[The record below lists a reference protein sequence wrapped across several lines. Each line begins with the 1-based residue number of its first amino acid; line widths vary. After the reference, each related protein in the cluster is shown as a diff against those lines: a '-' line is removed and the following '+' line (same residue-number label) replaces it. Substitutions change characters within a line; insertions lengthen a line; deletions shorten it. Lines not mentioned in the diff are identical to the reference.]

1 MVPEKQIIITG
12 STGFMGSSLVKRLQ
26 SIGYK
31 ITEINRDLL
40 DSRTSLVSVDVGS
53 WERHGYIK
61 NPYALIHL
69 AGASVPSNVSEN
81 DKDQNILMT
90 KSLLQ
95 YFDPQRFIFASTGL
109 VYASRTNKH
118 SEDSL
123 VRPESAYGKSKLISE
138 GLIIDKYQ
146 SKASILRIFN
156 TIGPRMNKALFIPS
170 LVRKI
175 DLAEKTKKDLIEMDG
190 HDGIRSFL
198 DIRDLIDAIT
208 SLLSHKASLP
218 SIMNLSSDEHIK
230 LSDFADMLCKK
241 MGLNH
246 RFLFKQ
252 STSGSINDLIGD
264 NTLSKTYLGT
274 YGTRRLEQSIDH
286 LLKERS

>member
-1 MVPEKQIIITG
+1 MVPEEQIIITG
-12 STGFMGSSLVKRLQ
+12 SSGFIGSSLVKRLQ
-26 SIGYK
+26 SLGYK

-40 DSRTSLVSVDVGS
+40 NSRTLMVSANVGF
-53 WERHGYIK
+53 WERHGYMK

-69 AGASVPSNVSEN
+69 AGASVPSNVSED
-81 DKDQNILMT
+81 DKDENILMT
-90 KSLLQ
+90 KSLLE

-109 VYASRTNKH
+109 VYAPGTNKLR
-118 SEDSL
+118 EDSL
-123 VRPESAYGKSKLISE
+123 VRPESTYAKSKFISE

-156 TIGPRMNKALFIPS
+156 TIGPSMNKNLFVPS

-175 DLAEKTKKDLIEMDG
+175 NLAKKTKKNLIEMDG

-198 DIRDLIDAIT
+198 DIRDLIDAIA

-218 SIMNLSSDEHIK
+218 SILNLSSDEHIK
-230 LSDFADMLCKK
+230 LSDFADILCEK

-246 RFLFKQ
+246 RFLFKE
-252 STSGSINDLIGD
+252 STSGSINTLIGD

-274 YGTRRLEQSIDH
+274 YDTRRLEQSIDY

>member
-12 STGFMGSSLVKRLQ
+12 SSGFIGSSLVKRLQ
-26 SIGYK
+26 SLGYK
-31 ITEINRDLL
+31 ITEINRALL
-40 DSRTSLVSVDVGS
+40 NSRTLIVSANVGF
-53 WERHGYIK
+53 WERHGYMK
-61 NPYALIHL
+61 NPHALIHL
-69 AGASVPSNVSEN
+69 AGASVPSNVSED
-81 DKDQNILMT
+81 DKDENILMT
-90 KSLLQ
+90 KSLLE

-109 VYASRTNKH
+109 VYAPSSNKH
-118 SEDSL
+118 REDSL

-156 TIGPRMNKALFIPS
+156 TIGPSMNKNLFVPS

-175 DLAEKTKKDLIEMDG
+175 NLAKKTKKNLIEMDG

-230 LSDFADMLCKK
+230 LSDFADILCEK
-241 MGLNH
+241 MGLNL

-252 STSGSINDLIGD
+252 SASGSINTLIGD
-264 NTLSKTYLGT
+264 NTLSKGYLGT
-274 YGTRRLEQSIDH
+274 YDTRRLEQSIDY